1 MSFDNLFRQLV
12 DIQYQADKILKSK
25 NIEEDAIEDFAKYSE
40 NLKSRLLSIE
50 LNEELTIH
58 VNDIEPIDPKLNPK
72 PPIVTTIL
80 GALSFGVAT
89 KRYRSK
95 KRQEYFRE
103 NVMATKNQYS
113 FIDTLLKES

>member
-1 MSFDNLFRQLV
+1 MSFENLFRQLV

-25 NIEEDAIEDFAKYSE
+25 IIEEAAIEDFATYSKD
-40 NLKSRLLSIE
+40 LKLRLLTIE
-50 LNEELTIH
+50 LNEELSIH

>member
-1 MSFDNLFRQLV
+1 MSFENIFRQLI

-25 NIEEDAIEDFAKYSE
+25 IIEEDAIEDFVSYSE
-40 NLKSRLLSIE
+40 DLKSRLLSID

-58 VNDIEPIDPKLNPK
+58 VNDIEAIDPKLNPK

-80 GALSFGVAT
+80 GALSFGFAT
-89 KRYRSK
+89 KRYRNK

-103 NVMATKNQYS
+103 NLLASKNQ
-113 FIDTLLKES
+113 FAFVDTLLKES

>member
-1 MSFDNLFRQLV
+1 
-12 DIQYQADKILKSK
+12 
-25 NIEEDAIEDFAKYSE
+25 
-40 NLKSRLLSIE
+40 
-50 LNEELTIH
+50 
-58 VNDIEPIDPKLNPK
+58 LNPK

>member
-1 MSFDNLFRQLV
+1 MSFENIFRQLV

-25 NIEEDAIEDFAKYSE
+25 IIEESAIKDFATYSKD
-40 NLKSRLLSIE
+40 LKLRLLTIE
-50 LNEELTIH
+50 LNEELSIH
-58 VNDIEPIDPKLNPK
+58 VNDIEAIDPKLNPK

>member
-1 MSFDNLFRQLV
+1 MSFENLFRQLV

-25 NIEEDAIEDFAKYSE
+25 IIEEAAIEDFATYSKD
-40 NLKSRLLSIE
+40 LKLRLLTIE
-50 LNEELTIH
+50 LNEELSIH
-58 VNDIEPIDPKLNPK
+58 VNDIEAIDPKLNPK

-95 KRQEYFRE
+95 SVRNIFEK
-103 NVMATKNQYS
+103 M
-113 FIDTLLKES
+113 

>member
-25 NIEEDAIEDFAKYSE
+25 NIEETAIEDFAAYSE
-40 NLKSRLLSIE
+40 SLKIRLLSIE
-50 LNEELTIH
+50 LNEELSIH
-58 VNDIEPIDPKLNPK
+58 VNDIEAIDPKLIPK
-72 PPIVTTIL
+72 PPLITAII

-113 FIDTLLKES
+113 YIDTLLKES